1 MKRVGIFC
9 SISIIIFISQALHAA
24 DSETVL
30 RYTKKS
36 LKNMQSSC
44 SLSTQS
50 GKWTC
55 ATHFLHLAMLKE
67 ALNHEGQPTDA
78 PDKAMQNL
86 LSRCPAGTAQN
97 AARLISAEDLG
108 MLQQC
113 KKHAQGICKTR
124 GPGSKF
130 LCSQDQLLDCSMQK
144 FKLKAAR
151 KLSQSSQKEQ

>member
-1 MKRVGIFC
+1 
-9 SISIIIFISQALHAA
+9 
-24 DSETVL
+24 
-30 RYTKKS
+30 
-36 LKNMQSSC
+36 
-44 SLSTQS
+44 
-50 GKWTC
+50 
-55 ATHFLHLAMLKE
+55 MLKE
-67 ALNHEGQPTDA
+67 ALHHEGQPTDV

-86 LSRCPAGTAQN
+86 LSRCPKNTSQN
-97 AARLISAEDLG
+97 AAHLISTEDLW

-113 KKHAQGICKTR
+113 KRNAQGICKTR